1 MQNYE
6 INDSYR
12 SSYTPLDK
20 TWCGKGIP
28 KKPFDTFNPPFHYN
42 KKCPADWL
50 TNNIAQVPDQNIQI
64 VYETS
69 NYGYNALTHDS
80 PLSTSGY
87 FSFLSAYNND
97 KNGYEPVFR
106 KCDGSFVKLPTK
118 PPLSSISVL
127 KR

>member
-12 SSYTPLDK
+12 SNYMPLDK

-28 KKPFDTFNPPFHYN
+28 KKKFDTFNPPFRYQKN
-42 KKCPADWL
+42 CPADWI
-50 TNNIAQVPDQNIQI
+50 TQNVAQVPIQNIQI

-69 NYGYNALTHDS
+69 NFGYNALTHDAQPS
-80 PLSTSGY
+80 SSGY
-87 FSFLSAYNND
+87 FSYLPAYNND

-106 KCDGSFVKLPTK
+106 RCDGSFVKLPTN
-118 PPLSSISVL
+118 PPLSTISIP
-127 KR
+127 KN